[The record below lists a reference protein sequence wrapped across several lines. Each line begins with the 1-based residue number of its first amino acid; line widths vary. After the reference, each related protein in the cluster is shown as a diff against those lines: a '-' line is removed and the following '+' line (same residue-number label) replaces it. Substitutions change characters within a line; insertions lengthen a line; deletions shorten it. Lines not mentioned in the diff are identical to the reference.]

1 MVRLCTHHQK
11 QFIRVLNDIYTEVQ
25 PGPDGQ
31 PGPAPD
37 SMDASTCSSGCGQ
50 LRSPDAQEKG
60 AACPELKPPSSSD
73 PAQGPP
79 SHPHGAGHA
88 PKPPADLKPADR
100 TESSAAASKR
110 DCSEQP
116 SSASPKESPAHG
128 YLTTSNSSSLHFH
141 PAAKGPEGPPV
152 GHEPEPGA
160 WRGEDKDPLPGKA
173 LGWAASMNGS
183 EDSLEGCLVT
193 PRNSSFRA
201 FPEEAWDPGFSARRA
216 DKENSLQCS
225 SKASLHPDLEASEH
239 DARPK
244 PDHHLHGGGKAKA
257 GYHLHPGDKPPLE
270 SARDAWLPAGKAS
283 HGHARAKAPPAS
295 IKTSRKSKRAS
306 GLRINDYD
314 NQCDVVYI
322 SQPITEC
329 RFESQRAVAP
339 RKTARKSTR
348 GYYFNGECCE
358 LPTVRTLAK
367 SARAA
372 EDRGG
377 SAALRADA
385 LASAKQPAAAA
396 GKDGDKRVSLRLLA
410 KGALPGRETKERAAE
425 SEPRETRTLKVRD
438 VASAEP
444 APVPPAAP
452 GSECAETPSSPL
464 LTNGTS
470 PAPGCEEDTWQ
481 PPIGGDGDAPSPAS
495 AGSCGDVGSEAASS
509 SVAGDS
515 ALLPVS
521 VAASSEA
528 GAPCSEAQATAEPPA
543 SGDLEPPPLPSPS
556 PPAAAQPASP
566 SSTDP
571 EPPARGDVGP
581 STELP
586 PETPAAADQELPA
599 EPPASP
605 AAEPPTAPAAGV
617 GCESPVQPAASPAPE
632 PELSPSPPHGAGAE
646 SEGDAAA
653 LEAAI
658 SGTPGSSPQA
668 REEAEPAPADLG
680 ESPEEEP
687 APSESQPGEDTI
699 PMPPSPEASGA
710 DIREPVSPC
719 ENADKKR
726 KKSRRALVASDRCL
740 RSQHAAP
747 GTEGSAEAPGS
758 LTSLQLPCLQ
768 IKLSKSP
775 GAKRFK
781 REVHLAG
788 TVPVHFPNDC
798 FHPALLEG
806 TEMATE
812 LPAGKENGVT
822 TRQTYKSL
830 LAKEAAAAEGQG
842 PLGKGAS
849 PAPGS
854 PSVSG
859 DMLEICVEA
868 SSDKRSV
875 LLPKDSGPGAE
886 VEAKQLAAEPREA
899 AADAGQDPE
908 TSSDAGKGQPGDLAS
923 SSPAGPGSRGGSKHA
938 PSKAAKLRRQAPPS
952 YNLRHTPVPS
962 EAAKKSTP
970 GKEAVQASPS
980 PPKAEGNARA
990 EESLEGDVPGDGKP
1004 RFVEWCSEEENQ
1016 ELIAEF
1022 NTHYLKVQKGWIQLE
1037 REVQPAPKAKNRADK
1052 LKEIW
1057 KSKKRTRKSRGPL
1070 EGQKL
1075 SPVQMLFMKA
1085 FQLSDIC
1092 RWFLETTETR
1102 SLVIVKK
1109 LNTRLPGEMPPIKS
1123 PLQKFPMP
1131 GPYPSSLQAER
1142 LKKHLKK
1149 FPATTP
1155 ARNNPKNQKLLAK
1168 LRESTDRMEAEPDA
1182 SPAPAPPAAARC
1194 DAASEPRS
1202 TPPAPSLPTQ
1212 ASTRILRKY
1221 SQLRG
1226 KLRAQHRALKPEKKG
1241 DGAPEPPV
1249 LESKSRKSVCI
1260 NPLMSPKLA
1269 LQVKADA
1276 FPKPAPAY
1284 RALKGRK
1291 GKGQPADDPPAKA
1304 DPQLG
1309 RKKKPPSEGSAAQE
1323 RPGSSARDRLPA
1335 KKAGKAKHV
1344 EIPTKAPATRKQ
1356 AAAERSN
1363 KLEKKGP
1370 PKEKR
1375 ALKRPLAK
1383 SRLSAHKGK
1392 ENASRRAAP
1401 GHEGLARSPKQGP
1414 GGEPSTRSQKGSC
1427 KKPSGGKTLTRAMK
1441 KSQEGAGSQGKR
1453 KLRAKGDCSHSKRTR
1468 LDTK

>member
-25 PGPDGQ
+25 PGLDGQ

-37 SMDASTCSSGCGQ
+37 GMDASTCSSGCSQ
-50 LRSPDAQEKG
+50 LRSPDAAEKG
-60 AACPELKPPSSSD
+60 AACPESKPPSSSD
-73 PAQGPP
+73 APQDPP
-79 SHPHGAGHA
+79 SHLHGAGHA
-88 PKPPADLKPADR
+88 DR
-100 TESSAAASKR
+100 TETSAAASKR

-141 PAAKGPEGPPV
+141 PAAKGLEGPPV

-173 LGWAASMNGS
+173 LGWAASVNGS
-183 EDSLEGCLVT
+183 EDSLEGCLVS

-216 DKENSLQCS
+216 DKENALQCG
-225 SKASLHPDLEASEH
+225 SKASLHPDLEPGEH

-270 SARDAWLPAGKAS
+270 STRDAWLPTSKAS

-329 RFESQRAVAP
+329 RFESQRAAAP

-377 SAALRADA
+377 STALRADA

-410 KGALPGRETKERAAE
+410 KGTLPGRETKERADE
-425 SEPRETRTLKVRD
+425 SEPRETHTLKGRE

-444 APVPPAAP
+444 APVPPAVP

-464 LTNGTS
+464 LANGTS
-470 PAPGCEEDTWQ
+470 PAPSCEEETWQ
-481 PPIGGDGDAPSPAS
+481 APIGGDGDAPSPAS
-495 AGSCGDVGSEAASS
+495 AGSCGDVGSEVASS
-509 SVAGDS
+509 SMAGVS

-521 VAASSEA
+521 VAARSEA
-528 GAPCSEAQATAEPPA
+528 GSPCSEAQATAEPPV
-543 SGDLEPPPLPSPS
+543 SGDPEPPPPLPAS
-556 PPAAAQPASP
+556 AQPASP

-586 PETPAAADQELPA
+586 PEPPAAADQELPA

-605 AAEPPTAPAAGV
+605 AAEPPEAPAASG

-632 PELSPSPPHGAGAE
+632 RSPSPPPGAG

-653 LEAAI
+653 LEAAV
-658 SGTPGSSPQA
+658 PGAPG
-668 REEAEPAPADLG
+668 EAEPGPADLG
-680 ESPEEEP
+680 ESPEGEP
-687 APSESQPGEDTI
+687 APGESQPGKDTI
-699 PMPPSPEASGA
+699 PTPPSPEASGA
-710 DIREPVSPC
+710 DVREPVSPC
-719 ENADKKR
+719 ESSDKKR

-747 GTEGSAEAPGS
+747 GPEGSAEAPGS
-758 LTSLQLPCLQ
+758 LAPLQLPCLQ

-788 TVPVHFPNDC
+788 AAPVHFPNDC

-806 TEMATE
+806 TEMAAE
-812 LPAGKENGVT
+812 LPAGKESGVT
-822 TRQTYKSL
+822 TRQTYRSL

-842 PLGKGAS
+842 PPGKGAS

-854 PSVSG
+854 PGVSG

-875 LLPKDSGPGAE
+875 LLPKESGPGAE
-886 VEAKQLAAEPREA
+886 AEAKQPAAEPREA

-908 TSSDAGKGQPGDLAS
+908 TSDAGKGQLGDLAS
-923 SSPAGPGSRGGSKHA
+923 ASPAGPGSRGGSKHA
-938 PSKAAKLRRQAPPS
+938 PSKPTKLRRQAPPS

-962 EAAKKSTP
+962 EVAKKSAP

-980 PPKAEGNARA
+980 PPRAASGARA
-990 EESLEGDVPGDGKP
+990 EELLEGDAPGDGKP

-1109 LNTRLPGEMPPIKS
+1109 LNTRLPGEVPTIKP

-1168 LRESTDRMEAEPDA
+1168 LRESTDRTEAAADA
-1182 SPAPAPPAAARC
+1182 SPAPAPPAEARC

-1249 LESKSRKSVCI
+1249 LEGKSRKSVCI

-1291 GKGQPADDPPAKA
+1291 AKGQPADDTPAKA

-1309 RKKKPPSEGSAAQE
+1309 RKKKPPSEGSGAQE
-1323 RPGSSARDRLPA
+1323 RPGSSGRDRLPA
-1335 KKAGKAKHV
+1335 KKASKAKHV
-1344 EIPTKAPATRKQ
+1344 EMPAKAPSTRKQ

-1363 KLEKKGP
+1363 KLEKKGL

-1392 ENASRRAAP
+1392 ENTSRRAAPAP
-1401 GHEGLARSPKQGP
+1401 GHEGLARSPKQLP
-1414 GGEPSTRSQKGSC
+1414 AGEPSTRSQKGSS

-1453 KLRAKGDCSHSKRTR
+1453 KLRAKGDCSQSKRTR